1 MLARFG
7 RDPRLLMGIAY
18 GAGAAGQP
26 KQAEAIHDELLARA
40 RAEYVQPVALAVAAV
55 GAHRKEVACE
65 HIRDAAR
72 GRDPLLVT
80 FGLHWPGFASIR
92 NEAAYAAALAL
103 IGW

>member
-1 MLARFG
+1 
-7 RDPRLLMGIAY
+7 MGMAY
-18 GAGAAGQP
+18 GAGAAGHRE
-26 KQAEAIHDELLARA
+26 QAEAIHDELLARS
-40 RAEYVQPVALAVAAV
+40 RGEYVQPVALAVAAV
-55 GAHRKEVACE
+55 GAGRKQVACE